1 MNSIMKHFLL
11 TILFIAAFGAMI
23 QAQPD
28 PEKREA
34 RLAAFRAEVF
44 TRVLNLTPEEAQA
57 FWPVYN
63 EFSDKREQAQQE
75 LRPAKQLDQMSD
87 AEVEDQI
94 KRHFEMKQREIDL
107 EKEAYQKL
115 RKVLPIRKIAKLPM
129 AEREFRESL
138 VKKLQEARERK
149 LERQQL
155 RPGAGG
161 RGRR

>member
-1 MNSIMKHFLL
+1 MNITLKHFLFTFL
-11 TILFIAAFGAMI
+11 MVSAFGTSV

-44 TRVLNLTPEEAQA
+44 TRVLDLTPEEAQS

-63 EFSDKREQAQQE
+63 EFSDKREQVQQE

-87 AEVEDQI
+87 AEVEEQI

-107 EKEAYQKL
+107 ERDAYQKL
-115 RKVLPIRKIAKLPM
+115 RKALPLRKIAKLPM

-138 VKKLQEARERK
+138 VRKLQELRERK
-149 LERQQL
+149 LERQQNKA
-155 RPGAGG
+155 PGG

>member
-1 MNSIMKHFLL
+1 MNITMRKLL
-11 TILFIAAFGAMI
+11 FAALIVVTFSAMG
-23 QAQPD
+23 QAQVD
-28 PEKREA
+28 PERREA

-44 TRVLNLTPEEAQA
+44 TRVLNLTPEEAQG

-63 EFSDKREQAQQE
+63 EFADKREQAQQDM
-75 LRPAKQLDQMSD
+75 RSGKQLDQMND

-94 KRHFEMKQREIDL
+94 KRHFDLKQRDIDL
-107 EKEAYQKL
+107 EREAYQKL

-149 LERQQL
+149 MERQPN
-155 RPGAGG
+155 RTPGG

>member
-1 MNSIMKHFLL
+1 MNITMRHFLL
-11 TILFIAAFGAMI
+11 TALIASAFGTIA

-44 TRVLNLTPEEAQA
+44 TRVLNLTPEEAQG

-87 AEVEDQI
+87 AEVEEQI
-94 KRHFEMKQREIDL
+94 KRHFEMKQRELDL
-107 EKEAYQKL
+107 ERDAYQKL
-115 RKVLPIRKIAKLPM
+115 RKVLPLRKVAKLPM

-138 VKKLQEARERK
+138 VKKLQQVRERK
-149 LERQQL
+149 QERQPL
-155 RPGAGG
+155 RPGG

>member
-1 MNSIMKHFLL
+1 MKHFIITAL
-11 TILFIAAFGAMI
+11 IVSAFGTLAR
-23 QAQPD
+23 AQVD

-44 TRVLNLTPEEAQA
+44 TRVLNLSPEEAQG

-63 EFSDKREQAQQE
+63 EFSEKREQVQQE

-94 KRHFEMKQREIDL
+94 KRHFDMKQREIDL
-107 EKEAYQKL
+107 ERDAYQKL
-115 RKVLPIRKIAKLPM
+115 RKVLPIRKIAKLPS

-149 LERQQL
+149 MERQQNRL
-155 RPGAGG
+155 PGG

>member
-1 MNSIMKHFLL
+1 MNITMKHFLFTVL
-11 TILFIAAFGAMI
+11 MVSAFGTSA

-44 TRVLNLTPEEAQA
+44 TRVLDLTPDEAQS

-63 EFSDKREQAQQE
+63 EFSDKREQVQQE

-87 AEVEDQI
+87 AEVEEQI

-107 EKEAYQKL
+107 ERDAYQKL
-115 RKVLPIRKIAKLPM
+115 RKALPLRKIAKLPM

-138 VKKLQEARERK
+138 VRKLQELRERK
-149 LERQQL
+149 LERQQNKA
-155 RPGAGG
+155 PGG

>member
-1 MNSIMKHFLL
+1 MNITMRKLL
-11 TILFIAAFGAMI
+11 FAALIVGTFSALG
-23 QAQPD
+23 QAQVD
-28 PEKREA
+28 PERREA

-44 TRVLNLTPEEAQA
+44 TRVLNLTPEEAQG

-63 EFSDKREQAQQE
+63 EFADKREQTQQE
-75 LRPAKQLDQMSD
+75 MRSGKQLDQMND

-94 KRHFEMKQREIDL
+94 KRHFDMKQRDL
-107 EKEAYQKL
+107 ELEREAYQKL
-115 RKVLPIRKIAKLPM
+115 RKVLPLRKIAKLPM

-149 LERQQL
+149 MERQPNRL
-155 RPGAGG
+155 PGG

>member
-1 MNSIMKHFLL
+1 MNITMRHLL
-11 TILFIAAFGAMI
+11 ITALIVSAFGVLA
-23 QAQPD
+23 QAQVN
-28 PEKREA
+28 PEQREA

-63 EFSDKREQAQQE
+63 EYTDKREQAQQE

-87 AEVEDQI
+87 AEVEEQI
-94 KRHFEMKQREIDL
+94 KRHFEMKQRDLDL
-107 EKEAYQKL
+107 ERDAYQKL
-115 RKVLPIRKIAKLPM
+115 RKVLPLRKIAKLPM

-138 VKKLQEARERK
+138 VKKLQEVRERK
-149 LERQQL
+149 QERQQN
-155 RPGAGG
+155 RINGG

>member
-1 MNSIMKHFLL
+1 MNITMRHFLCTVL
-11 TILFIAAFGAMI
+11 MVSVFGTLA
-23 QAQPD
+23 QAQVD

-44 TRVLNLTPEEAQA
+44 TRVLNLTPEEAQN
-57 FWPVYN
+57 FWPIYN
-63 EFSDKREQAQQE
+63 EFADRREQAQQD
-75 LRPAKQLDQMSD
+75 LRPGKQLDQMSD

-94 KRHFEMKQREIDL
+94 KRHFEMKQRELDL
-107 EKEAYQKL
+107 EREAYQKL
-115 RKVLPIRKIAKLPM
+115 RKVLPLRKVAKLPM

-149 LERQQL
+149 QERQQNRL
-155 RPGAGG
+155 PGG

>member
-1 MNSIMKHFLL
+1 MNITMRHFLFTVL
-11 TILFIAAFGAMI
+11 IVSAFGTLT
-23 QAQPD
+23 QAQVD
-28 PEKREA
+28 PEKRDA

-44 TRVLNLTPEEAQA
+44 TRVLNLTPEEAQG

-63 EFSDKREQAQQE
+63 EFTDKREQVQQE

-107 EKEAYQKL
+107 ERDSYEKL
-115 RKVLPIRKIAKLPM
+115 RKVLPLRKIAKLPM

-149 LERQQL
+149 MERQQNRL
-155 RPGAGG
+155 PGG

>member
-1 MNSIMKHFLL
+1 MRHFLL
-11 TILFIAAFGAMI
+11 TALVAIAFGTIA

-44 TRVLNLTPEEAQA
+44 TRVLNLTPEEAQG
-57 FWPVYN
+57 FWPLYN
-63 EFSDKREQAQQE
+63 EFADKREQAQQE

-87 AEVEDQI
+87 PEVEDQI
-94 KRHFEMKQREIDL
+94 KRHFEMKQRELDL
-107 EKEAYQKL
+107 ERDFYQKV
-115 RKVLPIRKIAKLPM
+115 RKVLALRKIAKLPM

-149 LERQQL
+149 LDRQMG
-155 RPGAGG
+155 RPGGG
-161 RGRR
+161 GKGRRR

>member
-1 MNSIMKHFLL
+1 MNITLKHFLFTVL
-11 TILFIAAFGAMI
+11 MVSAFGTSV
-23 QAQPD
+23 QAQHD

-44 TRVLNLTPEEAQA
+44 TRVLDLTPEEAQS

-63 EFSDKREQAQQE
+63 EFSDKREQVQQE

-87 AEVEDQI
+87 AEVEEQI

-107 EKEAYQKL
+107 ERDAYQKL
-115 RKVLPIRKIAKLPM
+115 RKALPLRKIAKLPM

-138 VKKLQEARERK
+138 VRKLQELRERK
-149 LERQQL
+149 LERQQNKA
-155 RPGAGG
+155 PGG

>member
-1 MNSIMKHFLL
+1 MNITMRHLL
-11 TILFIAAFGAMI
+11 FTVLIVSAFGSLA
-23 QAQPD
+23 QAQVD

-44 TRVLNLTPEEAQA
+44 TRVLNLTPEEAQG

-75 LRPAKQLDQMSD
+75 LRPSKQLDQMSD
-87 AEVEDQI
+87 VEVEEQI
-94 KRHFEMKQREIDL
+94 KRHFEMKQREIEL
-107 EKEAYQKL
+107 EREAYQKL
-115 RKVLPIRKIAKLPM
+115 RKVLPLRKIAKLPM

-138 VKKLQEARERK
+138 IKKLQEVRERK
-149 LERQQL
+149 QERQQNRL
-155 RPGAGG
+155 PGG